1 MREKVVT
8 DAPSTPWPELPLTA
22 WQDTYSTLHLWTQ
35 IVGKVRLALAPRV
48 NHWWQVALYVT
59 PRGLTTTAIPY
70 GVRALQIDFDLIAH
84 RLLLACSEGA
94 TRTIPL
100 APRPVADFYREVMD
114 ALHSLGMQVE
124 LWPVPVEMAER
135 IPFDQDTRHS
145 AYDPEYAD
153 RFRRALLQVDRVLN
167 AFRSRFIGKTSPVHF
182 FWGSFDLAV
191 TRFSGR
197 SAPPHPGGPNVA
209 RSVMREAYSH
219 EVSSA
224 GFWPGAG
231 LGEPA
236 FYSYAYPEPAG
247 FMDHPVELEGAFYHP
262 ELREYLLPYD
272 AVRTALQPDRL
283 LLAFLQST
291 YEAAAER
298 GHWDR
303 SALERPRAKTADSEA

>member
-1 MREKVVT
+1 MKENVMA
-8 DAPSTPWPELPLTA
+8 DAHSAPWPELPLAA
-22 WQDTYSTLHLWTQ
+22 WQDTYTTLHMCTQ

-48 NHWWQVALYVT
+48 NHWWQTALYVT
-59 PRGLTTTAIPY
+59 PRGLTTSAIPY
-70 GVRALQIDFDLIAH
+70 GVRSLQVDFDFIAH
-84 RLLLACSEGA
+84 RLLLACSDGA

-114 ALHSLGMQVE
+114 ALRSLGIRVE
-124 LWPVPVEMAER
+124 IWPVPVEVAER

-153 RFRRALLQVDRVLN
+153 RFRRILLQADRVLN
-167 AFRSRFIGKTSPVHF
+167 EFRSRFIGKTSPVHF

-197 SAPPHPGGPNVA
+197 PAPPHPGGPNVA

-236 FYSYAYPEPAG
+236 FYAYAYPEPVG
-247 FMDHPVELEGAFYHP
+247 FADHPVEPEKAYYHP
-262 ELREYLLPYD
+262 DFREYLLPYE
-272 AVRTALQPDRL
+272 AVRTALEPDRM

-291 YEAAAER
+291 YEAAAGR
-298 GHWDR
+298 GRWDR
-303 SALERPRAKTADSEA
+303 STLERPRV